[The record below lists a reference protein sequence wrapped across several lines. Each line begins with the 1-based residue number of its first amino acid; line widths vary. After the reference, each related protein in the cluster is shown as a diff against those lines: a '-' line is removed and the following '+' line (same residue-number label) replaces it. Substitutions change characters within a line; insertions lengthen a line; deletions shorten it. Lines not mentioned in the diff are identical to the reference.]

1 MSGRDLSLDAQQ
13 PAASAALRHGK
24 TRDDKVRALSTLID
38 LGNRGS
44 AAACAALGEWL
55 YGSNEEKDK
64 LEGLTWHT
72 RAATL
77 GLSSSLLCIQRQ
89 EDPFGLK
96 YNLLKDPS
104 PLGKVPPIDERYFS
118 EELLKKAFYRRTVS
132 QGVFVSAPDIIASY
146 FPTSGQAKADARP
159 LEIRRASAYW
169 HAFSYYKNAYEKL
182 VTAKGEPP
190 TSQNRAMA
198 DGFSSWADKQARQV
212 IGWLSTAPPVTQPAK
227 PYFPLLPSR
236 SISQADAT
244 NPLTR
249 FSLDPV
255 VTARLSLLTR
265 SLLSN
270 RNTSLLPPLQ
280 KTPPAFGGF
289 NKSSPIAEASAI
301 YHDVVPRNL
310 TYPDHLARVFDNP
323 ADMIA
328 LASNVMSFYQNVK
341 PHDGLGSFAH
351 DALACFLEEL
361 LWLSPEEARYMSAL
375 VAYSI
380 GKLGG
385 ADGYLSYYERLMQ
398 RRRSI
403 VCRLGERSESYAGRV
418 SNSFSRQTT
427 NVTLDGGIAR
437 KEVWHEST
445 RHYMPNPISGRSE
458 TNNSLRIE
466 KQIGRFLVFAEGS
479 TPFVRINWVKRYFTD
494 EPHHLMTTE
503 RNVMISL
510 QELEASRSGLGEERM
525 APSSFVASLAGTEA
539 RPRDEWLAQCATM
552 IKTSPIY

>member
-55 YGSNEEKDK
+55 YDSNEEKDK
-64 LEGLTWHT
+64 QEGLTWHV

-77 GLSSSLLCIQRQ
+77 GLSNSLLCIQRQ

-104 PLGKVPPIDERYFS
+104 PLGKVPPLDERYFS
-118 EELLKKAFYRRTVS
+118 EDYLRKAFYRRTVS
-132 QGVFVSAPDIIASY
+132 QGVFVFAPDIIASY
-146 FPTSGQAKADARP
+146 FPASSQAKADARP
-159 LEIRRASAYW
+159 LEVRRAAAYW
-169 HAFSYYKNAYEKL
+169 HALSYYKMAYEKL

-198 DGFSSWADKQARQV
+198 DGFSSWPDKQARQV
-212 IGWLSTAPPVTQPAK
+212 LGWLSTVPPVALPAK
-227 PYFPLLPSR
+227 PHFPLLTRP
-236 SISQADAT
+236 IFQI
-244 NPLTR
+244 PLTGG
-249 FSLDPV
+249 
-255 VTARLSLLTR
+255 RLGPSGTTWR
-265 SLLSN
+265 SPWLLSDG
-270 RNTSLLPPLQ
+270 LLPPLQ
-280 KTPPAFGGF
+280 QAPPAFGGF

-301 YHDVVPRNL
+301 YHNAVPRNL
-310 TYPDHLARVFDNP
+310 SFPDHKVRVFDNP

-328 LASNVMSFYQNVK
+328 LASNVMSLYQNVK
-341 PHDGLGSFAH
+341 PYDGLGTFAH
-351 DALACFLEEL
+351 EALACFLEEL
-361 LWLSPEEARYMSAL
+361 LWLSPEEANYMSAL
-375 VAYSI
+375 VRYSI
-380 GKLGG
+380 DKLGG
-385 ADGYLSYYERLMQ
+385 GDGYLSYYERLMQ

-427 NVTLDGGIAR
+427 KFTLDGGIAC

-445 RHYMPNPISGRSE
+445 RHYMPSPISGRSE

-466 KQIGRFLVFAEGS
+466 KQIGRFLLFAEAS
-479 TPFVRINWVKRYFTD
+479 TPYVRINWVKRYFTD
-494 EPHHLMTTE
+494 EPHHLMTPE
-503 RNVMISL
+503 RGVTISL
-510 QELEASRSGLGEERM
+510 AELEASRSGLGDERM
-525 APSSFVASLAGTEA
+525 APSSFAASLTGTDA
-539 RPRDEWLAQCATM
+539 QPRDERMAQWASK